1 MEKIAAKILE
11 CDLEKWA
18 DSTSIRMYV
27 DYGCQQSIHIPK
39 ETELHRM
46 LEFFEVYKLADIV
59 GKYCY
64 VVMEPYNN
72 IIELEQFPC
81 VGDMCLNLSTGEI
94 VSDFERTKISEINK
108 KCLEDELAKI
118 KLQQASP
125 KFVRIQIIELFKKL
139 KTGKDGKGICKSEV
153 FEWLNKDHWS
163 YKSKVIEK
171 EFTKLLKEGKII
183 GWGNTRAKR
192 YANSRNYRKICELSK

>member
-11 CDLEKWA
+11 CDLEKWGET
-18 DSTSIRMYV
+18 TSIRMYV
-27 DYGCQQSIHIPK
+27 NYGCQQSIHIPK
-39 ETELHRM
+39 ETELHKM
-46 LEFFEVYKLADIV
+46 LEFFEVYKLADII

-72 IIELEQFPC
+72 IIEFQQFPC

>member
-153 FEWLNKDHWS
+153 FEWLNKNHWS

>member
-27 DYGCQQSIHIPK
+27 DYGCQQSIHISK
-39 ETELHRM
+39 ETELHKM
-46 LEFFEVYKLADIV
+46 FEFFEVYKLADIV

-72 IIELEQFPC
+72 IIEFQQFPC

-94 VSDFERTKISEINK
+94 VSDFERTKISEVNK
-108 KCLEDELAKI
+108 KCLEDELTKI
-118 KLQQASP
+118 KLEQSSP
-125 KFVRIQIIELFKKL
+125 KFIRTEILKMFRTPYSSKDGLSKSEIYLWFKNSPKKIIEQ
-139 KTGKDGKGICKSEV
+139 
-153 FEWLNKDHWS
+153 
-163 YKSKVIEK
+163 
-171 EFTKLLKEGKII
+171 EFTKLVNENKII
-183 GWGNTRAKR
+183 SFGNTRARR
-192 YANSRNYRKICELSK
+192 YLRAGKLK

>member
-27 DYGCQQSIHIPK
+27 DYGCQQSIHISK
-39 ETELHRM
+39 ETELHKM
-46 LEFFEVYKLADIV
+46 FEFFEVYKLADIV

-72 IIELEQFPC
+72 IIEFQQFPC

-94 VSDFERTKISEINK
+94 VSDFERTKISEVNK
-108 KCLEDELAKI
+108 KCLEDELTKI

-171 EFTKLLKEGKII
+171 EFAKLLKEGKII

>member
-39 ETELHRM
+39 ETELHKM
-46 LEFFEVYKLADIV
+46 LEFFEVYKLTDII

-64 VVMEPYNN
+64 VVMKPYNN

-94 VSDFERTKISEINK
+94 VSDFERTKISEVNK
-108 KCLEDELAKI
+108 KCLEDELDKI

-153 FEWLNKDHWS
+153 FEWLNKDRWS
-163 YKSKVIEK
+163 YKSKIIEK
-171 EFTKLLKEGKII
+171 EFAKLLKEGKII